1 MSGWF
6 GFALAYAAFLLS
18 HAIPMRPRVK
28 ARLASAF
35 GQRGYLIGYVAV
47 SVALLA
53 WLIHAAN
60 NAPYVPLWDYA
71 PWQRWVPNL
80 AMPVV
85 CLLVAFALGAP
96 NPLSFGGSRPQ
107 EFDPGRPGIAGV
119 TRHPILWALA
129 LWAGAHLVPN
139 GDLAHAIL
147 FGGFVIMALSGMRA
161 IDRRNRR
168 RLGEAEWARLTAGT
182 SAFPLSA
189 LIGGRWRPCGM
200 PDLRR
205 VAIAVVVWAA
215 LLALHGPI
223 IGVSPLP

>member
-1 MSGWF
+1 MSGWL

-28 ARLASAF
+28 AGLASAF
-35 GQRGYLIGYVAV
+35 GQRGYLVGYVAV
-47 SVALLA
+47 SIALLA

-60 NAPYVPLWDYA
+60 DAPYVPLWSHA

-80 AMPVV
+80 AMPLV

-96 NPLSFGGSRPQ
+96 NPLSFGGARAQ
-107 EFDPGRPGIAGV
+107 EFDPDRPGIAGV
-119 TRHPILWALA
+119 ARHPILWALA

-139 GDLAHAIL
+139 GDLAHGLL
-147 FGGFVIMALSGMRA
+147 FGGFTVMAFSGMRA

-168 RLGEAEWARLTAGT
+168 RLGEDPWRRLAART
-182 SAFPLSA
+182 STLPLAA
-189 LIGGRWRPCGM
+189 LIGGRWRPRGL

-205 VAIAVVVWAA
+205 ITIAVAAWAT
-215 LLALHGPI
+215 LLALHRPI

>member
-60 NAPYVPLWDYA
+60 NAPYLPLWSYA

-96 NPLSFGGSRPQ
+96 NPLSFGGALDRRGDRP
-107 EFDPGRPGIAGV
+107 
-119 TRHPILWALA
+119 
-129 LWAGAHLVPN
+129 LVP
-139 GDLAHAIL
+139 AAPR
-147 FGGFVIMALSGMRA
+147 VRTP
-161 IDRRNRR
+161 
-168 RLGEAEWARLTAGT
+168 ARL
-182 SAFPLSA
+182 
-189 LIGGRWRPCGM
+189 
-200 PDLRR
+200 DLDHVR
-205 VAIAVVVWAA
+205 AEEAQ
-215 LLALHGPI
+215 
-223 IGVSPLP
+223 